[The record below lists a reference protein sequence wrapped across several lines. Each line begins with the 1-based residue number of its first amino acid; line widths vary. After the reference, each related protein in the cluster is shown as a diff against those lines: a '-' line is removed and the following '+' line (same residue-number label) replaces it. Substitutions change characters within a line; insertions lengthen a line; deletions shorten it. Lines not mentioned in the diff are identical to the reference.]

1 MSKSLYFI
9 QFLVVVSI
17 LAILAYLLYT
27 SMNKQEHFSLQ
38 DNVFHPVTDEAP
50 SMCNTD
56 SQCETK
62 KCTTNGYCAI

>member
-1 MSKSLYFI
+1 MSKTLYFI
-9 QFLVVVSI
+9 VVSI

-27 SMNKQEHFSLQ
+27 SMNTQEHFSMRAN
-38 DNVFHPVTDEAP
+38 NVFHPVTDEAP